1 MQMGAAMTGAKEGK
15 SYEPWLG
22 DLKRRYLTARLRA
35 ANAVNTSLIEFYWG
49 LGRDIEKMQYANTY
63 GSDFFNRL
71 SADLRRDIPDAKG
84 LSVINIRYMH
94 RFYCLYAPIV
104 ESGEQSA
111 EQLEN
116 SILPQPVEELPNL
129 NIPQPVEQLPSEKVL
144 RGVEH
149 LTLKELF
156 SVPWA
161 HHRYIIDRCKGD
173 AKKAIFYVQKTLEY
187 GWGRT
192 TLLNFLDTD
201 LYEREGKAIT
211 NFSTT
216 LPELDSDLAQQ
227 LTKDPYNFDFLT
239 LRAEYNERELEDA
252 LVANVTHFLLELG
265 TGFSYMGRQFRLE
278 VGEHEFFPDL
288 LFYNARIHAYFV
300 VELKADSFKPEY
312 LGQLSFYVSAIN
324 HKFKTEVDN
333 PTVGLLI
340 CKDKNSVVAHYSLE
354 SYTQPLGISEYQLS
368 KLYPADFKSS
378 LPTIEEIEASLS
390 DVPFEDNQ

>member
-1 MQMGAAMTGAKEGK
+1 MGAAMTGAKEGK

-116 SILPQPVEELPNL
+116 SILPQPVE
-129 NIPQPVEQLPSEKVL
+129 ILPSEKVL
-144 RGVEH
+144 HPVEQ
-149 LTLKELF
+149 LTHKDLF
-156 SVPWA
+156 LVPWF
-161 HHRYIIDRCKGD
+161 HHQRIIDRCKGD
-173 AKKAIFYVQKTLEY
+173 AKKAIFYVRKTLEY

-192 TLLNFLDTD
+192 TLLNFLGTD

-216 LPELDSDLAQQ
+216 LPALDSDLAQQ

-239 LRAEYNERELEDA
+239 LRAEYDERELEDA
-252 LVANVTHFLLELG
+252 LIANVTHFLLELG

-278 VGEHEFFPDL
+278 VGEQEFSPDL
-288 LFYNARIHAYFV
+288 LFYNARVHAYFV

-324 HKFKTEVDN
+324 HQFKTEADN

-340 CKDKNSVVAHYSLE
+340 CKDKNSVVARYSLE
-354 SYTQPLGISEYQLS
+354 SYAQPLGISEYQLS

-390 DVPFEDNQ
+390 DMPFEDKRGEAK